1 MRGFES
7 QFRDSLINAP
17 RLPLQRQ
24 RLPNPYHRYIR
35 AMLPAR
41 RQTRPHKKRHH
52 QPGLGA
58 AQGQADVLDGPAGE
72 AATDGALTRREFV
85 VDGVLRGAATG
96 GCPWGRF

>member
-7 QFRDSLINAP
+7 QFTGSLINAP

-41 RQTRPHKKRHH
+41 RQTRPHRKPITQSKS
-52 QPGLGA
+52 GLA
-58 AQGQADVLDGPAGE
+58 
-72 AATDGALTRREFV
+72 ALTNYSRFRVIAGLKKLVSPPALEDSRRSCRS
-85 VDGVLRGAATG
+85 LTAR
-96 GCPWGRF
+96 